1 MKLCFVNDNV
11 PGTSTVKVSGEIDM
25 SNAPVFARYLSDLVD
40 NDRQD
45 LELDLS
51 GVGFMDS
58 SGVAVLLNVRRQLE
72 EAGLRLSLVASSSP
86 VTRVIEAVGLS
97 AVLGT
102 GPGQPKLH
110 VVLDLAEPA

>member
-1 MKLCFVNDNV
+1 
-11 PGTSTVKVSGEIDM
+11 M
-25 SNAPVFARYLSDLVD
+25 SNAPVFARYLRDLVD

-58 SGVAVLLNVRRQLE
+58 SGVAVLLDVCRQME
-72 EAGLRLSLVASSSP
+72 EVGLRFSLVASSSP
-86 VTRVIEAVGLS
+86 VTRVIEAVGLGE
-97 AVLGT
+97 VLGT

-110 VVLDLAEPA
+110 MVLDLAEPA